1 LDGAALN
8 WVAVPGGRALARLI
22 ENEVDFRE
30 REPGPLDIEIDQTLK
45 LDSPSRLRLDLVVA
59 HN

>member
-1 LDGAALN
+1 
-8 WVAVPGGRALARLI
+8 
-22 ENEVDFRE
+22 VDFHD